1 MVYDVHMTTITIDAP
16 TLRSLLE
23 GAAVAAGTDKTLP
36 MLNAVNLEWAPGRL
50 TAVATDRYRM
60 CVGEVPVAGL
70 EDSGSILL
78 PLDDV
83 RELIR
88 ALPKLKRGLVAT
100 VAVSV
105 GEREATF
112 TGDGWTRK
120 IDALDATFVAWSA
133 IMWDHENERG
143 DVNRI
148 GFNATLLAGMAKV
161 PTEKGQPWVLNFKK
175 PEKPVIATCYLG
187 DGSDRIDWR
196 YLIMPVRLPD

>member
-1 MVYDVHMTTITIDAP
+1 MTTITIAAH

-50 TAVATDRYRM
+50 TAVATDRYRL
-60 CVGEVPVAGL
+60 CVGEVSVAGL

-88 ALPKLKRGLVAT
+88 ALPKLKRGLVASVT
-100 VAVSV
+100 VS
-105 GEREATF
+105 GTERGVAF
-112 TGDGWTRK
+112 TGDGWTRN

-148 GFNATLLAGMAKV
+148 GFNPTLLAGMSKV
-161 PTEKGQPWVLNFKK
+161 PTEKGQPWVLNFKEPK
-175 PEKPVIATCYLG
+175 KSAIATCHLS
-187 DGSDRIDWR
+187 DGADRIDWR